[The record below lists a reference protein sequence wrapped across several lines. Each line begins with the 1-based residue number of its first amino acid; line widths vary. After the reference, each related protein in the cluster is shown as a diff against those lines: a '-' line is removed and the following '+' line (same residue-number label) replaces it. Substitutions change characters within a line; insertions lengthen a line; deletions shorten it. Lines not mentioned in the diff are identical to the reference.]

1 MPATLRSLI
10 LLLLLLGLGGCSTVK
25 IAYNQADH
33 VAAWAADDYFDLSS
47 EQRQLFK
54 VHFDRFHAWHRTT
67 QLPDYAAL
75 LESAQQRV
83 RAGVTPTDAEWLI
96 QAVQARFQT
105 MVRHAY
111 KDTAHLLSQLR
122 DEQLLAARKE
132 FDERNRKY
140 AREIGVGASPD
151 EQRRLRARRHVERI
165 EQWTGPLDSAQE
177 AKLRELSRSLP
188 LLTQQRFQERV
199 RRQNEFLAL
208 LQQRKNTEV
217 FAPRLR
223 DWLLAWDRNRP
234 ATYQTEH
241 AQFMAANMR
250 MYITMLNLLTPEQ
263 RQHMQTVMQRYQDNF
278 RELAAQSPAR
288 QTAGQAQ
295 CPESE
300 SRC

>member
-1 MPATLRSLI
+1 MPATLRLLF
-10 LLLLLLGLGGCSTVK
+10 LLLALLGLGGCSTVK
-25 IAYNQADH
+25 IAYNQADR

-54 VHFDRFHAWHRTT
+54 THFDRFHAWHRTT
-67 QLPDYAAL
+67 QLPDYATL

-83 RAGVTPTDAEWLI
+83 RAGVTPTDIDWLA
-96 QAVQARFQT
+96 QAVRAHFHT
-105 MVRHAY
+105 MVGHAY
-111 KDTAHLLSQLR
+111 QDMAHLLSQLR

-140 AREIGVGASPD
+140 AKDIGVGASPD

-165 EQWTGPLDSAQE
+165 EQWTGPLDSAQA
-177 AKLRELSRSLP
+177 AKLRELSRALP
-188 LLTQQRFQERV
+188 LLTEQRYQERL

-223 DWLLAWDRNRP
+223 DWLLAWERTRS
-234 ATYQTEH
+234 AAYQAEH
-241 AQFMAANMR
+241 AQFMAANTR
-250 MYITMLNLLTPEQ
+250 MYVTMLNVLTPEQ
-263 RQHMQTVMQRYQDNF
+263 RQHVGTALQRYQDNF
-278 RELAAQSPAR
+278 RELAAQAPAR
-288 QTAGQAQ
+288 QIAVQPR

-300 SRC
+300 NRC